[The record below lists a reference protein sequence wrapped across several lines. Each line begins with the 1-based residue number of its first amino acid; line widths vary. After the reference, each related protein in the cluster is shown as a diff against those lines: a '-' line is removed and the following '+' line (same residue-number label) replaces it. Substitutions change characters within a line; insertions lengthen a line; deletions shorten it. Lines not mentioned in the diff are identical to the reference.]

1 MWCYEPVFKTVK
13 KPVIF
18 LTKEELDKL
27 YKLEIPASGTV
38 LKLKTYEGEE
48 YEKTVQDSAAM
59 SKVRDLFCFSAFT
72 TLRYSDVVEV
82 RRVDI
87 QDGVLN
93 ITTQKTHDRLP
104 IVLHKNALAIL
115 DKYKDEDF
123 KNGKAL
129 PYITNQ
135 QMNRALKDLGEICGF
150 NTPLHH
156 HLLPQRH
163 SLRRSLSQ
171 VRTHRHSH
179 RPQDLHLLRPLQR
192 RPAGRC
198 HEVHRSL

>member
-27 YKLEIPASGTV
+27 SNLEIPASGTV

-48 YEKTVQDSAAM
+48 YEKTVQDSATM
-59 SKVRDLFCFSAFT
+59 SKARDLFCFCAFT
-72 TLRYSDVVEV
+72 SLRYSDVVEV
-82 RRVDI
+82 RCVDI

-115 DKYKDEDF
+115 EKYKDEDEDF

-129 PYITNQ
+129 
-135 QMNRALKDLGEICGF
+135 
-150 NTPLHH
+150 LHT
-156 HLLPQRH
+156 LPTSR
-163 SLRRSLSQ
+163 
-171 VRTHRHSH
+171 
-179 RPQDLHLLRPLQR
+179 
-192 RPAGRC
+192 
-198 HEVHRSL
+198 